1 MKNKCI
7 IFLFCHSILLLAA
20 CTGGFENDNEIKG
33 GFSDDKK
40 EIDFQNLTAPF
51 EPIQSGIYFNIGS
64 VGLNWVWQMT
74 QSLNHDMFSGY
85 FMDPIPKFMKSNAC
99 YNLNSGWTNAVWQ
112 CTYGYV
118 YTEVQKAEK
127 NFYGNDNLKGYL
139 GITEILKVEL
149 MHRIADTYGP
159 LVYHQLGE
167 TPRVYGLQEA
177 YTRFFADLDE
187 GQQLIREYL
196 DEGGDNNKFKEY
208 DMLTNGKT
216 LKEWLKFA
224 NSLRLRLAMRISNVD
239 ATLAKDQATKALNDN
254 QGVLEGARETIA
266 VMGKNYN
273 QTGCAVAGWGV
284 FHHSADLC
292 GAVRF
297 QRHFRPP
304 LPVHGNKQFGP
315 LHIRRLQIDGR
326 GLHSRSGRNL
336 KPQRLPG
343 RQRVHLHDALQG
355 NIPVPG
361 LSHGALESG
370 SVRQHGRSGGG
381 VHLKIADGRPHVRLA
396 AGNALHRGA
405 VAHKAAFFPAT
416 LVFHAHAARFR
427 HQGRP

>member
-99 YNLNSGWTNAVWQ
+99 YNLNSGWTNAAWQ

-159 LVYHQLGE
+159 LVYHQLGGGE
-167 TPRVYGLQEA
+167 RRVIHY
-177 YTRFFADLDE
+177 
-187 GQQLIREYL
+187 
-196 DEGGDNNKFKEY
+196 
-208 DMLTNGKT
+208 
-216 LKEWLKFA
+216 
-224 NSLRLRLAMRISNVD
+224 
-239 ATLAKDQATKALNDN
+239 
-254 QGVLEGARETIA
+254 
-266 VMGKNYN
+266 
-273 QTGCAVAGWGV
+273 
-284 FHHSADLC
+284 
-292 GAVRF
+292 
-297 QRHFRPP
+297 
-304 LPVHGNKQFGP
+304 
-315 LHIRRLQIDGR
+315 
-326 GLHSRSGRNL
+326 
-336 KPQRLPG
+336 
-343 RQRVHLHDALQG
+343 
-355 NIPVPG
+355 
-361 LSHGALESG
+361 
-370 SVRQHGRSGGG
+370 
-381 VHLKIADGRPHVRLA
+381 
-396 AGNALHRGA
+396 
-405 VAHKAAFFPAT
+405 
-416 LVFHAHAARFR
+416 
-427 HQGRP
+427 